1 MDSAE
6 FETERVFEDGELTEA
21 ERPEWMEKIHQA
33 TAPKSKYCDYG
44 DDDGSDDRDG
54 DDGDD
59 DGYNDG
65 DDGDGDDND
74 DGDDDGNAHFC
85 LSSE

>member
-1 MDSAE
+1 VDSAE

-33 TAPKSKYCDYG
+33 TAPISKYFDDS
-44 DDDGSDDRDG
+44 DDDDNDDG
-54 DDGDD
+54 GGDGDD
-59 DGYNDG
+59 DGDNGDDDDNDG
-65 DDGDGDDND
+65 D
-74 DGDDDGNAHFC
+74 GNTHFC